1 MAVAAA
7 RKPRSAAFEAMDRV
21 QGGRA
26 KLCVLT
32 GTIDDMLTKPT
43 PSLDALLESAA
54 GRIGRNEARLLMAH
68 ALQKPAAWL
77 FAHGDEALPSNIS
90 ARFDAL
96 VQARAAGE
104 PIAYLTG
111 RRSFWTLDLR
121 VTPDTLVPRPETELL
136 VELALARLPMDVP
149 CAVADLGTGSGA
161 IALAIARERPRA
173 HVIATDASTAAL
185 QVARANAR
193 DHGIGN
199 VEFRQGSWYSPL
211 HGQRCDLIA
220 SNPPYISEGDP
231 HLSQGDLRFEP
242 PAALASGS
250 DGLDAIREI
259 VGKARIHLFDMGWL
273 LLEHGWEQGASVRGL
288 LEAAG
293 FQDVASACD
302 LEHRERVSFGRTAAG

>member
-1 MAVAAA
+1 
-7 RKPRSAAFEAMDRV
+7 
-21 QGGRA
+21 
-26 KLCVLT
+26 
-32 GTIDDMLTKPT
+32 
-43 PSLDALLESAA
+43 
-54 GRIGRNEARLLMAH
+54 MAH

-77 FAHGDEALPSNIS
+77 YAHGNEAASSNIA

-121 VTPDTLVPRPETELL
+121 VTSDTLVPRPETELL
-136 VELALARLPMDVP
+136 VELALARLPTDTP

-161 IALAIARERPRA
+161 VALALARERPHA
-173 HVIATDASTAAL
+173 QVIATDSSTAAL
-185 QVARANAR
+185 QVARANAAEQ
-193 DHGIGN
+193 GIGN
-199 VEFRQGSWYSPL
+199 VEFRHGSWYAPL
-211 HGQRCDLIA
+211 QGQRCYLIA

-259 VGKARIHLFDMGWL
+259 VGKGRMHLFDQGWL
-273 LLEHGWEQGASVRGL
+273 LLEHGWKQGAAVRGL

-293 FQDVASACD
+293 FRSVASACD
-302 LEHRERVSFGRTAAG
+302 LEHRERVSFGRTAATCSPGAGR